1 MATAQKLNLKVDG
14 MTCAHCAHA
23 VEKSLAGVAGITTAQ
38 ADFASGSVT
47 VEFTGPKPQYET
59 LEPAVRKGGYTLVK
73 EEEAAKRDPAQH
85 AKKEQRRNLWL
96 LIAGVVL
103 VLPVML
109 PHWLGLHGRGWDWAA
124 LALAVTIQAT
134 VGLDFYKGAVA
145 GIRNRNLGM
154 DVLVSIGMGAGLLF
168 GAGVVIFKWSLPPGL
183 DKHVY
188 FEAATLLV
196 VFLRLGKYVEAKARG
211 NALGALRS
219 LLELAPE
226 KARVKR
232 GGEVVE
238 LHAEEVVKG
247 DICVVNAGGRIPVDG
262 EVAGGESDVDESMLT
277 GEPVPVARKTGDVV
291 RTGTI
296 ATNGTLEIKATAVGR
311 DTALANIVQLV
322 EEAQRTK

>member
-124 LALAVTIQAT
+124 LALVP
-134 VGLDFYKGAVA
+134 V
-145 GIRNRNLGM
+145 LGV
-154 DVLVSIGMGAGLLF
+154 VLVVLAVQIAAGQ
-168 GAGVVIFKWSLPPGL
+168 GL
-183 DKHVY
+183 HHS
-188 FEAATLLV
+188 
-196 VFLRLGKYVEAKARG
+196 AR
-211 NALGALRS
+211 
-219 LLELAPE
+219 
-226 KARVKR
+226 
-232 GGEVVE
+232 
-238 LHAEEVVKG
+238 
-247 DICVVNAGGRIPVDG
+247 
-262 EVAGGESDVDESMLT
+262 
-277 GEPVPVARKTGDVV
+277 
-291 RTGTI
+291 
-296 ATNGTLEIKATAVGR
+296 
-311 DTALANIVQLV
+311 
-322 EEAQRTK
+322 